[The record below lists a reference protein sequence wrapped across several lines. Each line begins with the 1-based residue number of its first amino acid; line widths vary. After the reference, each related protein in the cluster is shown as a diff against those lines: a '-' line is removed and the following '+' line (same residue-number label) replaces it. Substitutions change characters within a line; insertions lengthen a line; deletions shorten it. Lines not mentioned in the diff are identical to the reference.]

1 MVSKI
6 KEIEGNIMKKIIYL
20 PFVLI
25 IILGLMSGAVMA
37 EGAMVTNTMAVD
49 LISVLDCPTV
59 GFALIHYLDNDE
71 LYIQIETTAPPE
83 AMAGAVFEF
92 RYGEGEEEQ
101 THRFTVNEHGR
112 GSLHL
117 KTAALADQHLN
128 VWILDSP
135 DWALE
140 MFAEHPRLLV
150 VDGHMHALE
159 SEVLIAGAM

>member
-1 MVSKI
+1 
-6 KEIEGNIMKKIIYL
+6 MKKIIYL
-20 PFVLI
+20 LFAVV
-25 IILGLMSGAVMA
+25 IILGLMSGAVLA
-37 EGAMVTNTMAVD
+37 EGAMVTNTTAVD

-92 RYGEGEEEQ
+92 RYGEGEEQQ

-117 KTAALADQHLN
+117 KTAALAEQHLN
-128 VWILDSP
+128 VWILDAP

-140 MFAEHPRLLV
+140 MFVEHPRLLV
-150 VDGHMHALE
+150 EDGHMHALE
-159 SEVLIAGAM
+159 SEILIGAVL

>member
-1 MVSKI
+1 
-6 KEIEGNIMKKIIYL
+6 MKKL
-20 PFVLI
+20 VFLTVALL
-25 IILGLMSGAVMA
+25 IILGLMSGAVFA
-37 EGAMVTNTMAVD
+37 GEALVTSTMAVD

-71 LYIQIETTAPPE
+71 IYIQIETNAPPE

-92 RYGEGEEEQ
+92 RYGEGEEQQ

-112 GSLHL
+112 GSLL
-117 KTAALADQHLN
+117 VKTAALADQYLN
-128 VWILDSP
+128 VWILDAP

-150 VDGHMHALE
+150 EDGHMHALE
-159 SEVLIAGAM
+159 SEIMVAGAM